1 MSKVSNRTRI
11 FEWMVDHSKLTFLLM
26 SFSFVA
32 FGVLS
37 LNLIS
42 YIAANANYLLTYQ
55 WMAFI
60 DGGAQQLLEIW
71 LTTFLA
77 LAFYLIFKL
86 CEHALIERIAHQAH
100 QAVAPPPAME
110 VVQSEFT
117 SPLH

>member
-1 MSKVSNRTRI
+1 MVS
-11 FEWMVDHSKLTFLLM
+11 HSKSTFLLM

-42 YIAANANYLLTYQ
+42 YIAANANYILTYQ
-55 WMAFI
+55 WMALT

-77 LAFYLIFKL
+77 LGCYLVFKL
-86 CEHALIERIAHQAH
+86 CEHALVERIAHQAH
-100 QAVAPPPAME
+100 QAAEPAPATKVAQPDSDA
-110 VVQSEFT
+110 
-117 SPLH
+117 PLH